1 MKFVFLSNYFNHHQ
15 KFISDELNKITD
27 GYKFISTS
35 QMREERKKLGYK
47 ETFCPDYV
55 LKYCE
60 EVIEAVDKIIDNCDV
75 AILGSAPFKLMRKRI
90 SENKLVFR
98 YSERPFKNS
107 DNLIKYIPRMI
118 KWHTQYSHNKKIY
131 LLCASAYASYDY
143 AKYGVFK
150 DKGYKWGY
158 FPETKHY
165 DIKKLFEEKKKTHI
179 LWCGRFLDWK
189 HPDDVIRAAK
199 KLRDEGYLF
208 TLDFI
213 GTGVMEEEL
222 QNIVNEYSLNN
233 CVSFLGSM
241 SPSEVR
247 IHMEKAGIYLFTS
260 DKQEGWGA
268 VLNESM
274 NSGCAVVASH
284 AIGSVPFLL
293 ENNKNGLIY
302 RSGDVDMLY
311 EKIKYLLDN
320 PSEQVRMGKAA
331 YEIITKLWNAN
342 VAAERVI
349 KLSEKILSGDKH
361 PNLYENGPCSRA
373 EIIKDDW
380 FLG

>member
-1 MKFVFLSNYFNHHQ
+1 MKIVFLSNYYNHHQ
-15 KFISDELNKITD
+15 KYISDEFDQNCSE
-27 GYKFISTS
+27 YKFICTS
-35 QMREERKKLGYK
+35 EMREERKTLGYGNINI
-47 ETFCPDYV
+47 PDYV
-55 LKYCE
+55 MDYNNRNKTCIE
-60 EVIEAVDKIIDNCDV
+60 ELINNYDVVIW
-75 AILGSAPFKLMRKRI
+75 GSAPAFMVKPRLKNKR
-90 SENKLVFR
+90 LVLK
-98 YSERPFKNS
+98 YSERPLKKRTQI
-107 DNLIKYIPRMI
+107 IKCIPRYV
-118 KWHTQYSHNKKIY
+118 KWHIQCPTQSPLY

-143 AKYGVFK
+143 AKYGLFK

-165 DIKKLFEEKKKTHI
+165 DIKNLLEEKKKTHI
-179 LWCGRFLDWK
+179 LWCGRFLNWK

-222 QNIVNEYSLNN
+222 QNIVNEYSLDN

-241 SPSEVR
+241 KPSEVR
-247 IHMEKAGIYLFTS
+247 CHMEKAGIYLFTS

-331 YEIITKLWNAN
+331 YETITKLWNAN